1 MKGEGWGCDPQR
13 TLRARRGGEEEIRR
27 RGEGVYLFSYLIL
40 LGFRGV
46 LGFLTV
52 YGGCERIRV
61 PTLWACDQ
69 ARSPLPLEVPG
80 VTAGD
85 FDFKEH

>member
-1 MKGEGWGCDPQR
+1 MKGEGG
-13 TLRARRGGEEEIRR
+13 RRGREGEEEKRR
-27 RGEGVYLFSYLIL
+27 RGEEEKRGVYLFSYLIM

-52 YGGCERIRV
+52 YGGCERIRL

-69 ARSPLPLEVPG
+69 ARSPSR
-80 VTAGD
+80 
-85 FDFKEH
+85 